1 MPDLPRLDRVRVTY
15 DTVAVDYARLLPDL
29 SYEAPLDIAML
40 ATFAEAARAAALG
53 PVADIGCGTG
63 RVTAHLASLG
73 LDVFGIDLSP
83 GMVEVARRSY
93 PDLRFG
99 VGTMTELGIADGS
112 LGGLLGWYSVIH
124 TPPEQLPRVFA
135 EFFRILAPGAPLLL
149 GFHAGNERRAM
160 RQAYGHEVDCDSY
173 RLPPDQIAAE
183 LREAGFDVH
192 TRLVR
197 APAGAEK
204 APQASILARRP

>member
-1 MPDLPRLDRVRVTY
+1 MPDVTPLDRVRATY

-29 SYEAPLDIAML
+29 SYESPLDIAML
-40 ATFAEAARAAALG
+40 AAFAEAAGCAAAG
-53 PVADIGCGTG
+53 PVADVGCGTG

-73 LDVFGIDLSP
+73 LAVFGLDLSP
-83 GMVEVARRSY
+83 GMVEVARRTY
-93 PDLRFG
+93 PQSRFG

-112 LGGLLGWYSVIH
+112 LGGLLAWYSVIH
-124 TPPEQLPRVFA
+124 TPPEQLPRVFG
-135 EFFRILAPGAPLLL
+135 EFFRVLAPGTPLLL

-160 RQAYGHEVDCDSY
+160 RRAYGHDVECDSY
-173 RLPPDQIAAE
+173 RLPPEHIAAQ
-183 LREAGFDVH
+183 LSEAGFDVH

-197 APAGAEK
+197 APAGSEK